1 MYASRSS
8 GFIAMRGAWARLLF
22 ASFGMALLALAGCN
36 GTAVVTMTSTPSTD
50 TFLAYRVGLSSVQL
64 TTSSGK
70 SGLQILPSSTTVDFA
85 QLTGVSEV
93 LGAAA
98 VAKGTYTTA
107 LITLDYSSAQIFY
120 DDGSLNGVALTPV
133 AANGKALGQ
142 IQLTVTLDP
151 ADSFR
156 VSAKGAS
163 QLAMDFSLAASNVVD
178 LGNKT
183 VTVTPMI
190 AASALP
196 IDSKQVR
203 IRGPLA
209 GVSATAAST
218 TTNGSFVMGVMPF
231 NGTVSGAGQLTIV
244 TSDTTNYEING
255 STSTGS
261 AGQSQLAALG
271 SGALSTAY
279 GTLTSADNT
288 TTTTTDGTTNTT
300 STVDV
305 SFTAAVVL
313 AGTSVQGGGL
323 DRVSGIVSGRSGNTL
338 AVEDGTLVGA
348 DGVETFL
355 GGTTLVTM
363 GPNTAVNVFGEA
375 GEFNVPQQVS
385 VGSSIDAFGVAS
397 SQTTGTAALD
407 ASAGRVRLNNST
419 ASGLVTSQGSATLTL
434 NLSALGGRSVAPLD
448 FAGSAATPS
457 RYIVDTPS
465 LDLTNSTAG
474 VPVVVTGLPNSF
486 GVTPPNFNA
495 ASLLDPTTIEAE
507 LVVDWGTGTPAPFTT
522 YDSSTIDLDVR
533 NGSIGARHQIQIGA
547 QTINVVGLSSD
558 PSIVPNA
565 TSSNTVF
572 AIGHASSS
580 TIESFDTY
588 AAFITQLQAELNG
601 TTLAL
606 GITAVGQYTAPT
618 FTATSITLSLNN

>member
-1 MYASRSS
+1 
-8 GFIAMRGAWARLLF
+8 MRGAWATLLF

-107 LITLDYSSAQIFY
+107 LITLDYSSAQIVY

-151 ADSFR
+151 AESFR
-156 VSAKGAS
+156 VSAKGAF

-203 IRGPLA
+203 IRGPIA

-244 TSDTTNYEING
+244 TSATTNYEING

-271 SGALSTAY
+271 SGALNTAY
-279 GTLTSADNT
+279 GTLTSANDT

-495 ASLLDPTTIEAE
+495 ASLLDPTTLQAE

-558 PSIVPNA
+558 PLIVPNA

-588 AAFITQLQAELNG
+588 AAFITQLQAELKG

>member
-1 MYASRSS
+1 
-8 GFIAMRGAWARLLF
+8 
-22 ASFGMALLALAGCN
+22 
-36 GTAVVTMTSTPSTD
+36 MTSTPSTD

-107 LITLDYSSAQIFY
+107 LITLDYSSAQIVY

-203 IRGPLA
+203 IRGPIA

-457 RYIVDTPS
+457 RYIIDTPS

-565 TSSNTVF
+565 TSSNLVF

-601 TTLAL
+601 TALAL

>member
-1 MYASRSS
+1 
-8 GFIAMRGAWARLLF
+8 MRGAWARLLF

-107 LITLDYSSAQIFY
+107 LITLDYSSAQIVY

-203 IRGPLA
+203 IRGPIA

-457 RYIVDTPS
+457 RYIIDTPS

-565 TSSNTVF
+565 TSSNLVF

-601 TTLAL
+601 TALAL